1 MHFSGD
7 SVVKNLLT
15 SAGDVRSIPGLGI
28 SLEKKLATHL
38 RILAWEVLSRECMF
52 LGSLSRHNKDLEQR
66 TLKPLVRHSFWVLDK
81 PCYSS

>member
-15 SAGDVRSIPGLGI
+15 SAGDVGSIPGLGI

-52 LGSLSRHNKDLEQR
+52 LGSLSRHNKDLA
-66 TLKPLVRHSFWVLDK
+66 
-81 PCYSS
+81 

>member
-15 SAGDVRSIPGLGI
+15 SAGDVGSIPGLGI

-38 RILAWEVLSRECMF
+38 RILAWEVLSRECINISYK
-52 LGSLSRHNKDLEQR
+52 GRHNKGQKWQE
-66 TLKPLVRHSFWVLDK
+66 PN
-81 PCYSS
+81 SSRRD